1 MNELIELV
9 NKLRRQH
16 YVCLED
22 CWFSCPLATYDDG
35 ESAYCGES
43 AGCNCGADEHNRI
56 VDEVIKRLK
65 GDDSI
70 AFVCPDCQRV
80 TVDMADVKALEAD
93 NERLRKLADAV
104 LVFAEEFGLDSWVVD
119 DEAEGRTDGS
129 GQGEG
134 RG

>member
-65 GDDSI
+65 
-70 AFVCPDCQRV
+70 V
-80 TVDMADVKALEAD
+80 M
-93 NERLRKLADAV
+93 
-104 LVFAEEFGLDSWVVD
+104 
-119 DEAEGRTDGS
+119 
-129 GQGEG
+129 GEG
-134 RG
+134 DK